1 MHNAPFFLQGDM
13 AGLDGGGEKDGSGVG
28 ELLCRLGGEVFAR
41 AARSDGIADSRMARE
56 IIAERQ
62 GNNVALGNGL
72 RLRVKGRQPMVD
84 LRLKQRVMGAT
95 EDDGIDQRVLRKQS
109 GQVFIHEIVRS
120 AV

>member
-1 MHNAPFFLQGDM
+1 MHLFFLQGDM

-41 AARSDGIADSRMARE
+41 AARSEGIADSRMARE

-72 RLRVKGRQPMVD
+72 RLRVTGRQPMVD
-84 LRLKQRVMGAT
+84 LRFEQRIVCTA
-95 EDDGIDQRVLRKQS
+95 EDDGINLRVLRKK
-109 GQVFIHEIVRS
+109 GGEVLVHEIVRP
-120 AV
+120 VV